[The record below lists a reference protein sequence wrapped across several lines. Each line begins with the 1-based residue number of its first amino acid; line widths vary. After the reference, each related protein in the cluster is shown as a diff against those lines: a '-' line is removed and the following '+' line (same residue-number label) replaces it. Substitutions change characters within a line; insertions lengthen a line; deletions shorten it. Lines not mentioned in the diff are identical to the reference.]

1 MNRILAGPG
10 AGPAVRHAGKRPVRS
25 RLQGVRCI
33 DLIDTPILWVYDAR
47 HVLATAENSLVQ
59 MFRVLVGS
67 IPALIHTARPD
78 SYLDCFRKPW
88 LECEF
93 GES

>member
-10 AGPAVRHAGKRPVRS
+10 AGAAVRHAGKRPVRS
-25 RLQGVRCI
+25 LLQGVRSI

-47 HVLATAENSLVQ
+47 HVLTTAENSLVRCSEYSSAR
-59 MFRVLVGS
+59 F
-67 IPALIHTARPD
+67 LIHTARPD
-78 SYLDCFRKPW
+78 SYLDFFSNPW